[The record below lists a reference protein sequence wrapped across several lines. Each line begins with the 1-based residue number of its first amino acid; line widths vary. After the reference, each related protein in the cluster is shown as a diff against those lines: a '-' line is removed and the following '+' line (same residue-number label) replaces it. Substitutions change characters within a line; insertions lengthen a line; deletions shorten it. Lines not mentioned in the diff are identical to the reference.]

1 MRHRPPLPRKEEERH
16 SPRKV
21 RVAWRIGAPRPEVMR
36 NGRRGAL
43 SMMRSICQA
52 GEQEPMSLGARFKS
66 SLDRV
71 MTTLHGA
78 HLAALFSSVV
88 GNCAVGLTGAVVGR
102 YNVWHSEISK

>member
-66 SLDRV
+66 SLDRD
-71 MTTLHGA
+71 MTTLHGT

-88 GNCAVGLTGAVVGR
+88 GELCRRLDWCGSRCYSVGH
-102 YNVWHSEISK
+102 NEISK

>member
-1 MRHRPPLPRKEEERH
+1 
-16 SPRKV
+16 
-21 RVAWRIGAPRPEVMR
+21 
-36 NGRRGAL
+36 
-43 SMMRSICQA
+43 
-52 GEQEPMSLGARFKS
+52 MSLGARFKS